1 MDLTWLAAPF
11 MSARMATRQKT
22 QIRRPRAKASRIA
35 AASWIETALT
45 FLADGGVDAV
55 RIEPLA
61 EKLGVTKGAF
71 YARYPSRDA
80 LLGAM
85 LDYWRQ
91 ESTLAVLS
99 LLSAIA
105 ESPEERLRRVLMLPF
120 RRPDIKERARME
132 MGFRIW
138 AYRDAAAAATMQ
150 EIDAYRLSY
159 FRSVLEANGHDSEEA
174 EARAFL
180 VYAYIIADGTLPGDR
195 TESIRALCRKIL
207 SDGRVSD

>member
-1 MDLTWLAAPF
+1 MAGGTVHVR
-11 MSARMATRQKT
+11 RMATRQKT
-22 QIRRPRAKASRIA
+22 QTQRPRAKVSRIA

-45 FLADGGVDAV
+45 LLADGGVDAV

-105 ESPEERLRRVLMLPF
+105 ESPEERLRRILMLPF

-138 AYRDAAAAATMQ
+138 AYRDAGAAATMQ
-150 EIDAYRLSY
+150 EIDAYRLGY
-159 FRSVLEANGHDSEEA
+159 FRSVLEANGFSPEEA

-180 VYAYIIADGTLPGDR
+180 IYAYIIADGTLPGDR
-195 TESIRALCRKIL
+195 TEPLRALCRGIL
-207 SDGRVSD
+207 SENRVS

>member
-1 MDLTWLAAPF
+1 
-11 MSARMATRQKT
+11 MSASMATEQKT
-22 QIRRPRAKASRIA
+22 QTQRPRGKVSRIA

-45 FLADGGVDAV
+45 LLADGGVDAV

-99 LLSAIA
+99 LLTSIA

-132 MGFRIW
+132 LGIRIW

-150 EIDAYRLSY
+150 EIDAYRLTY
-159 FRSVLEANGHDSEEA
+159 FRSVLEANGYGSDEA

-180 VYAYIIADGTLPGDR
+180 IYAYIMADGTLPGNR
-195 TESIRALCRKIL
+195 TESTRALCRGIL
-207 SDGRVSD
+207 SDNRICDS